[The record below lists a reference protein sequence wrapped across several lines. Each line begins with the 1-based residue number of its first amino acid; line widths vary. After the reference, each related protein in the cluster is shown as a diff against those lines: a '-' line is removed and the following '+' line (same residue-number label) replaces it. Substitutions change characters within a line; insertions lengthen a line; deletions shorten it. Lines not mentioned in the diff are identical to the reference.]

1 MQDIFKNLIELLNKW
16 NQSFQDNLPQ
26 FIAGLVVLLVSLYL
40 ARLVSRLTRRSLE
53 RRHSDPEISML
64 IERLVRWGV
73 IILGIVLALEQA
85 GQDVT
90 TLITG
95 LGILGFTVGFALQD
109 VSANVLSGIL
119 LLSEQPFSIGDSI
132 EVAGNGGVVAA
143 VNLRATRMTAFDGRK
158 LVVPNRDILT
168 NPIINYSRAKRRRIE
183 LDMGVAYDSDLVRVR
198 QVILDAILKIEGVL
212 QDPAPELVYNQFG
225 DTTIHFTLY
234 YWVDLKVVDFFEA
247 TSRGVMEIKSALDAV
262 GLGISFPVQVVHQV
276 GN

>member
-109 VSANVLSGIL
+109 VSANFVSGIL
-119 LLSEQPFSIGDSI
+119 LLIEQPFGIGDSI
-132 EVAGNGGVVAA
+132 EVAGNGGVVDD

>member
-16 NQSFQDNLPQ
+16 IQSFQDNLPQ